1 MGDGMG
7 LDSFQTLA
15 ASFGAS
21 FEAEKVVDTV
31 MEKVCSNFCVNFNF
45 HRKKEHATVVSYLA
59 LLGMIFCYIL
69 GKYIAAS

>member
-31 MEKVCSNFCVNFNF
+31 MEKVCSNFSINFNF
-45 HRKKEHATVVSYLA
+45 RRKKEHATVCYLA
-59 LLGMIFCYIL
+59 LLGMI
-69 GKYIAAS
+69 GKYIAS

>member
-31 MEKVCSNFCVNFNF
+31 MEKVCSDFCINFDF
-45 HRKKEHATVVSYLA
+45 HRKKEHATHISCVA
-59 LLGMIFCYIL
+59 CYDIL
-69 GKYIAAS
+69 SFSWEINS

>member
-45 HRKKEHATVVSYLA
+45 HRKKELTVSYLA